1 MTAKWID
8 QGRRHA
14 LYLARYNAYVKGWLA
29 GNRGLPYASRMRC
42 SRRSVLAI
50 LGVACLP
57 RTVLAKTQVD
67 LALVLAID
75 CSYSVDPTEYQLQM
89 RGTGQA
95 FLDPQVLEAVQRG
108 PNKKIAISAF
118 LWSDEDVRYVIV
130 PWRLFATMADGRE
143 IAEVFLRAPRDL
155 YRGSTATGS
164 ALLFAQSLLDSAPTS
179 LRRVVDISTDGYA
192 NTGNKM
198 PKVRAQL
205 IENGITING
214 LSIENEAR
222 DLTAYLQTEVT
233 GGDGHFVIK
242 AENFEAYAAAIKMKL
257 LKEISNAD
265 LS

>member
-1 MTAKWID
+1 
-8 QGRRHA
+8 
-14 LYLARYNAYVKGWLA
+14 
-29 GNRGLPYASRMRC
+29 MRC
-42 SRRSVLAI
+42 SRRSLIGLFGAF
-50 LGVACLP
+50 GLP
-57 RTVLAKTQVD
+57 LNAFAATKVD

-95 FLDPQVLEAVQRG
+95 FLDPQVLDAVKRG
-108 PNKKIAISAF
+108 PAKKIAISAF
-118 LWSDEDVRYVIV
+118 LWSDETFRYVIV
-130 PWRLFATMADGRE
+130 PWRLFASVADGKE

-164 ALLFAQSLLDSAPTS
+164 ALLFARSLLESAPAS

-192 NTGNKM
+192 NTGDKV

-205 IENGITING
+205 IADGITING
-214 LSIENEAR
+214 LAIENEAR
-222 DLTAYLQTEVT
+222 DLATYLQTEVT

-242 AENFEAYAAAIKMKL
+242 AENYEAYAAAIKIKL

>member
-1 MTAKWID
+1 MK
-8 QGRRHA
+8 
-14 LYLARYNAYVKGWLA
+14 
-29 GNRGLPYASRMRC
+29 C
-42 SRRSVLAI
+42 SRRSLLSF

-57 RTVLAKTQVD
+57 HTVFAKTQVD

-95 FLDPQVLEAVQRG
+95 FLDPQVLEAVTRG
-108 PNKKIAISAF
+108 PRKKIAISAF
-118 LWSDEDVRYVIV
+118 LWSDENVQYVIV
-130 PWRLFATMADGRE
+130 PWRLFATVADGRE
-143 IAEVFLRAPRDL
+143 IADVFLRAPRDL

-164 ALLFAQSLLDSAPTS
+164 ALLFAQSLLDSAPSS

-192 NTGNKM
+192 NTGDKV

-205 IENGITING
+205 IADGITING
-214 LSIENEAR
+214 LAIENEAR

-233 GGDGHFVIK
+233 GGNGHFVIK
-242 AENFEAYAAAIKMKL
+242 AENYEAYAVAIKMKL

>member
-1 MTAKWID
+1 M
-8 QGRRHA
+8 
-14 LYLARYNAYVKGWLA
+14 LSL
-29 GNRGLPYASRMRC
+29 
-42 SRRSVLAI
+42 
-50 LGVACLP
+50 LGAVCLP
-57 RTVLAKTQVD
+57 KTAFAKTQVD

-75 CSYSVDPTEYQLQM
+75 CSYSVDPSEYQLQM

-95 FLDPQVLEAVQRG
+95 FLDSQVLEAVKRG

-130 PWRLFATMADGRE
+130 PWRLFATSDDGQE
-143 IAEVFLRAPRDL
+143 IAQIFLRAPRDL

-164 ALLFAQSLLDSAPTS
+164 ALLFAQSLLDSAPAS

-192 NTGNKM
+192 NTGDKV

-205 IENGITING
+205 VENGITING

-222 DLTAYLQTEVT
+222 DLTTYLQTEVT

-242 AENFEAYAAAIKMKL
+242 AENFEAYAAAIKTKL

>member
-1 MTAKWID
+1 M
-8 QGRRHA
+8 
-14 LYLARYNAYVKGWLA
+14 LA
-29 GNRGLPYASRMRC
+29 GNRALPYALIMRC
-42 SRRSVLAI
+42 SRRSMLSLLSAV
-50 LGVACLP
+50 CL
-57 RTVLAKTQVD
+57 TKTAFAKTQVD

-75 CSYSVDPTEYQLQM
+75 CSYSVDPSEYQLQM

-95 FLDPQVLEAVQRG
+95 FLDPQVLEAVKRG

-130 PWRLFATMADGRE
+130 PWRLFATRADGQE
-143 IAEVFLRAPRDL
+143 IAQIFLRAPRDL

-164 ALLFAQSLLDSAPTS
+164 ALLFAQSLLDTAPAS
-179 LRRVVDISTDGYA
+179 LRRVVDLSTDGYA
-192 NTGNKM
+192 NTGDKV

-205 IENGITING
+205 VENGITING

-222 DLTAYLQTEVT
+222 DLTTYLQTEVT

-242 AENFEAYAAAIKMKL
+242 AENFEAYAAAIKTKL
-257 LKEISNAD
+257 MKEISNAD